1 MADSGL
7 ALVAT
12 CCSLRWQAQLELLG
26 GRKERELL
34 GSKLWSEGLPE
45 SSPPEC
51 QGTSMALQEKGGE
64 SRTGEAVTLGS
75 TNKIVFTPG
84 PRRKELRPRK
94 RLSQACLCA
103 LGVSGGGVG

>member
-45 SSPPEC
+45 SSPPEF
-51 QGTSMALQEKGGE
+51 QETSMALQEKGGE
-64 SRTGEAVTLGS
+64 SRTGEAVT
-75 TNKIVFTPG
+75 
-84 PRRKELRPRK
+84 
-94 RLSQACLCA
+94 A
-103 LGVSGGGVG
+103 